1 MAVVPASASGERP
14 LREVVVGGPLCESGD
29 IFTQDAEGVVRTEP
43 LPEANVGDWLLI
55 GCAGAY
61 AFVMGSNYNAK
72 PKAAE
77 VLVGR
82 GKPHGVRARE
92 TLDDLIRGES
102 IPGL

>member
-1 MAVVPASASGERP
+1 MCIRDS
-14 LREVVVGGPLCESGD
+14 
-29 IFTQDAEGVVRTEP
+29 VRTEP
-43 LPEANVGDWLLI
+43 LPEARVGDWLLI

-61 AFVMGSNYNAK
+61 AFVMGSNYNGK

-77 VLVGR
+77 VMIVR
-82 GKPHGVRARE
+82 GKPYGVRARE